1 MHIKDPK
8 LIPDH
13 VKRMIAHSERVK
25 LGIKTNEEQQE
36 RVDDYNERKLHGEIC
51 QLLNL
56 KGIAY
61 CHARMDK
68 KSRMTKGW
76 PDFTFA
82 VGLSSD
88 GVGISTVPCAWEC
101 KVGKGQLSLEQE
113 EMRIRMISPPNAWRC
128 RVIHSLKEAADE
140 LKELGI

>member
-13 VKRMIAHSERVK
+13 IKRMIDHAERHR

-36 RVDDYNERKLHGEIC
+36 KVDAKLERDLHNEIC

-68 KSRMTKGW
+68 RSRMTKGW
-76 PDFTFA
+76 PDFTMS
-82 VGLSSD
+82 VLNVSN
-88 GVGISTVPCAWEC
+88 AWEC
-101 KVGKGQLSLEQE
+101 KVGNSRLSLDQE
-113 EMRIRMISPPNAWRC
+113 SMRISMISPPNSWRY
-128 RVIHSLKEAADE
+128 RVIHSLQEACED
-140 LKELGI
+140 LKQLGL